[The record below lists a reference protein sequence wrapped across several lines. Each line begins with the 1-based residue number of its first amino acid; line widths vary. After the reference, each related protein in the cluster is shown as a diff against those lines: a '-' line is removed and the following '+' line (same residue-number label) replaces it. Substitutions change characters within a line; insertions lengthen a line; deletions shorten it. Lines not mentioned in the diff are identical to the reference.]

1 METVLVATFAEHC
14 QSIDQA
20 TKAGAVANIPR
31 LLIPKIDGTP
41 SLAQFAQHE
50 SMILGIFK
58 LAAAVNPKAF
68 RVAFIK
74 IDTMYMGN
82 FSGSSTF
89 TGRALWA
96 GENAANGHHII
107 VQAIRKCKA
116 KGRPRGEVMKRLKAA
131 WFGRLDKGAPSRSS
145 PLRRSASSGEPGSGK
160 LPQSQGSGELQAAA
174 PSDDGSDVSEYTA
187 ALESLANNMAGRS
200 ETKGGVAEEDESGT
214 EAFSSEGGDQ
224 VFDES
229 VCSEHDDEDP
239 VAQLDI
245 KTLISQAQQA
255 PRFDHQAH
263 KKAMRMKRPSAANK
277 SANSGAAM
285 KRPASAESEPLRK
298 RPSAHSEDATLSSDL
313 RRPQKNHASSAESVA
328 LKGIAI
334 STEDA
339 SDDSSL
345 EFIADSHHNA
355 CIADRTIDVPMEMR
369 EIMEEFGSPNEPLA
383 SGDAYVRKLTERGH
397 SYFQLKTSRELGGSA
412 VIMLSADKY
421 GSDALYFLSCCRKLF
436 LEGWGKEALA
446 SLKKYALIKIA

>member
-131 WFGRLDKGAPSRSS
+131 WLGRLDKGAPSRSS

-187 ALESLANNMAGRS
+187 ALESLAKKRQVALRQ
-200 ETKGGVAEEDESGT
+200 KGGVAEEDESGT

-229 VCSEHDDEDP
+229 VCSEHDAEDP
-239 VAQLDI
+239 VAQLRKD
-245 KTLISQAQQA
+245 T
-255 PRFDHQAH
+255 HQ
-263 KKAMRMKRPSAANK
+263 PSAA
-277 SANSGAAM
+277 STSI
-285 KRPASAESEPLRK
+285 RP
-298 RPSAHSEDATLSSDL
+298 PSAQISNAHEATICCEQVCQLWRCHEATCFSRVRASEEATFCTL
-313 RRPQKNHASSAESVA
+313 RRRDLVQRSPSASEEPRFFSRIRSAQ
-328 LKGIAI
+328 GQ
-334 STEDA
+334 
-339 SDDSSL
+339 
-345 EFIADSHHNA
+345 
-355 CIADRTIDVPMEMR
+355 
-369 EIMEEFGSPNEPLA
+369 
-383 SGDAYVRKLTERGH
+383 
-397 SYFQLKTSRELGGSA
+397 SYFHRRCIRRQ
-412 VIMLSADKY
+412 
-421 GSDALYFLSCCRKLF
+421 
-436 LEGWGKEALA
+436 
-446 SLKKYALIKIA
+446 